1 MRCSEAVD
9 GVHEHCCLHDHG
21 GDGYVCCWCGDLFAR
36 EDETSEHG
44 EYRPD
49 VAETVAERDAAQAE
63 AAARRHAA
71 VRQLRRVQLGTSTPA
86 PAPKKT
92 ELKTPKASAAPS
104 SGKHIEA
111 LKALRA
117 NFEEDGDPQNGFAR
131 ATTGEIAKAM
141 GVSPKEAL
149 TLLQKAAKEGL
160 VARRGHTS
168 QVGIGKKNRAGAVA
182 EGFGYQIWDL
192 KNSVKLP

>member
-1 MRCSEAVD
+1 MITLRSD
-9 GVHEHCCLHDHG
+9 GEDDQPRDENGQWSSSG
-21 GDGYVCCWCGDLFAR
+21 GGLSTPKSP
-36 EDETSEHG
+36 EETKKLKSKIKE
-44 EYRPD
+44 
-49 VAETVAERDAAQAE
+49 AQANVKLAE
-63 AAARRHAA
+63 MIGPGATDRAKAKLAD
-71 VRQLRRVQLGTSTPA
+71 LEKQLGASTPA

-92 ELKTPKASAAPS
+92 ELKTPKAAAAPS

-111 LKALRA
+111 LKALRS